1 MQNGQNQN
9 QMQQN
14 QQVQKQQMTE
24 EELQRTQ
31 VLNFDDFKQVA
42 RFEKISS
49 KKPALIVALIG
60 VLALIIGGSYPIV
73 QSQMAKNKD
82 ESNKSTVQARK
93 KDVKEDK
100 TELTCTRSKMAPTS
114 VTGLNEIITIKYI
127 FENDKLTSFTKELSL
142 TIPEGSTTGESLIQ
156 NYLTALEPYLV
167 QLDGYKISVKQVD
180 KGVLTTTAVDYQ
192 SLDVTKVPE
201 INQQNEYFNII
212 YIAGTNKTA
221 ISQDMATQEY
231 QCS

>member
-42 RFEKISS
+42 RYEKISS
-49 KKPALIVALIG
+49 KKPAIIVALIG
-60 VLALIIGGSYPIV
+60 VLALIFGGSYSVV
-73 QSQMAKNKD
+73 QSQMAKKTEEN
-82 ESNKSTVQARK
+82 NKSTVQARK

-100 TELTCTRSKMAPTS
+100 VELTCVRKKEALAS
-114 VTGLNEIITIKYI
+114 VTGLNEELTIKYI
-127 FENDKLTSFTKELSL
+127 FENDKLTSFTKELNL
-142 TIPEGSTTGESLIQ
+142 TIPEGSTTGESAVQ
-156 NYLTALEPYLV
+156 TYLTALEPYLV

-180 KGVLTTTAVDYQ
+180 KGVLTTTDVDYKTI
-192 SLDVTKVPE
+192 DVTKVPE
-201 INQQNEYFNII
+201 LNQQNEYFNIT
-212 YIAGTNKTA
+212 YIAGTNKSA